1 MEVQCGDCYGKSG
14 ASGRLAGKG
23 GLLVVG
29 RRALEICGVK
39 VGEPRQIGEGRTTG
53 SMHRS
58 IKGCL
63 WHNHGDK
70 CNLVHREQHQLPGTS
85 GIPPP
90 QYLPMPKAKAPA
102 EGRLTGSR
110 AGSLLPWIPT

>member
-39 VGEPRQIGEGRTTG
+39 VGEPTSIAWYLRYSSTSVSTDAESQGTCRGAFNGLSGGQPPAMDTYLGLGRLRVLRTTAR
-53 SMHRS
+53 RS
-58 IKGCL
+58 L
-63 WHNHGDK
+63 N
-70 CNLVHREQHQLPGTS
+70 
-85 GIPPP
+85 
-90 QYLPMPKAKAPA
+90 APYVTD
-102 EGRLTGSR
+102 TGSR
-110 AGSLLPWIPT
+110 PHGPGH